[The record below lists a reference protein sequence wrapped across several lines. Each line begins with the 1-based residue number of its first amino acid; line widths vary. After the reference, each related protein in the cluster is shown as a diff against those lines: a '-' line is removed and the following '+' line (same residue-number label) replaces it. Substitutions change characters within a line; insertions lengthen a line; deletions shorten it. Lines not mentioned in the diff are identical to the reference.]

1 MRTKGA
7 LGKPKVIAV
16 KLKKLMEVF
25 NLETEI
31 LVDARY
37 APLLAVEETNLEL
50 YKTAL
55 AGPTEAKKKEESR
68 PVVIRKI
75 ELNKK

>member
-16 KLKKLMEVF
+16 KLKRLVEIF
-25 NLETEI
+25 TSETEI

-55 AGPTEAKKKEESR
+55 AAPEVKRKEESR

-75 ELNKK
+75 ELKSK